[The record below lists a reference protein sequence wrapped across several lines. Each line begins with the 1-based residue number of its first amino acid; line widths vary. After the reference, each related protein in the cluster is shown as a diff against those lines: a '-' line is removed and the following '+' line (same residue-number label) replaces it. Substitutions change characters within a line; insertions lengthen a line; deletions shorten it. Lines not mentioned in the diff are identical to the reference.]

1 MSLWSRVLNAFRPE
15 RVNREIDEEL
25 AAHLED
31 AQADGLDAGEA
42 RRALGS
48 PLKHRDNTH
57 DARVVMWLDSLRADA
72 VYGWRRL
79 AHNKVTT
86 VAAILSLG
94 LAIGACTAAFRLADA
109 LLWRPLPI
117 ASPYEIYEVNTVGV
131 GFDGK
136 PDIGNHWSYRAFALL
151 RDAAKGDAELVT
163 DSSADSQDIQYNGN
177 AVTEKVYVQY
187 VSGSM
192 FPTFGSRPAAGR
204 LLNPSDDDV
213 PDAHALAVISDQY
226 WKRRFARDPHAIG
239 STFQFGGR
247 SFEIIGVVERPFT
260 GTEPGKMVDV
270 FLPVTMNPYVK
281 APSLSFLHIFSR
293 VKLGTPMAP
302 LRDKLQSAAH
312 GFFVEQLGRMPGL
325 QEQMKQAFMN
335 RDVALA
341 PAPAGSSYF
350 QTANR
355 RPLAALFVLSLLVLL
370 IACANV
376 ANLVTAQTAARER
389 ELALRVSIGGGR
401 RRLVQLVLAESAW
414 IGAAAAMFGAA
425 FAWWAAPRVVSM
437 INPPNDP
444 ARLAL
449 PADWRVLGFLI
460 AAAFLMTALFGL
472 APAMRASKVDPASAL
487 KGGEDPHARRRTMH
501 VLIALQVGCCVFV
514 VFTAGL
520 FVMTFQRL
528 AHKPTGFSSDRILTI
543 AATASQPRPSQA
555 WHNALEDL
563 ARQPGVASAALA
575 GWPLLDGTNWVNSVA
590 LPGAPPSQMFAHA
603 LRVSP
608 AWATTMRVPI
618 LEGRDLN
625 WDDANPGAALVN
637 ESFAKTF
644 FNGDDPVGRTF
655 VHPSSDATPPS
666 FTVVGLL
673 KDTCYASLRECV
685 APTAYFPFADE
696 KTLGDGPH
704 GAPKGSKFATFIV
717 KTESENP
724 LAVAQALRLELARVA
739 PEMHIMRIR
748 TQREVNDAQTIH
760 ERLLSTLATFFA
772 AVAILLA
779 AVGLYGVLN
788 YSVVRRRREIGIRIT
803 VGAQPASIARTVI
816 ARAFAMV
823 LCGAVAGI
831 GVGIVSA
838 RSFETLFYEVKA
850 TDVSAMATPAIAI
863 FAAAVLAAIPTVIRA
878 VRIDPVI
885 LLRAE

>member
-1 MSLWSRVLNAFRPE
+1 MSIWTRVANVFRTGD
-15 RVNREIDEEL
+15 VNREIDEEL
-25 AAHLED
+25 QAHLD
-31 AQADGLDAGEA
+31 AAIEEGRDPAEA
-42 RRALGS
+42 RKALGPS
-48 PLKHRDNTH
+48 LKHRDEAH
-57 DARVVMWLDSLRADA
+57 DARVVAWLDSLRADS

-79 AHNKVTT
+79 MKSKATS
-86 VAAILSLG
+86 AAAVLSLG
-94 LAIGACTAAFRLADA
+94 LAIGACTAAFRLVDA

-117 ASPYEIYEVNTVGV
+117 ASPHEIYEVNTVGV

-136 PDIGNHWSYRAFALL
+136 PEIGNHWSYPAFALL
-151 RDAAKGDAELVT
+151 RDAVRGDAELIS
-163 DSSADSQDIQYNGN
+163 DSSADSQDVQFNGN
-177 AVTEKVYVQY
+177 ADTEKVYVQY
-187 VSGSM
+187 VLGSM
-192 FPTFGSRPAAGR
+192 FPTFGLRPAAGR
-204 LLNPSDDDV
+204 LLNPGDDDV

-226 WKRRFARDPHAIG
+226 WKRRFARDPHAVG
-239 STFQFGGR
+239 SMFQFGGR
-247 SFEIIGVVERPFT
+247 SFEIIGIVEPPFT

-293 VKLGTPMAP
+293 VKPGTAMAT
-302 LRDKLQSAAH
+302 LRDKLQAAAH
-312 GFFVEQLGRMPGL
+312 AFFVEQLGRMPGL
-325 QEQMKQAFMN
+325 QEQMKQAFLN
-335 RDVALA
+335 RDVALT

-355 RPLAALFVLSLLVLL
+355 RPLSALFVLSLLVLL

-414 IGAAAAMFGAA
+414 IGAAAAVLGAA
-425 FAWWAAPRVVSM
+425 FSSWAAPRVVAM
-437 INPPNDP
+437 INPADDP

-460 AAAFLMTALFGL
+460 VATFLMTALFGL
-472 APAMRASKVDPASAL
+472 APALRAASIDPASAL
-487 KGGEDPHARRRTMH
+487 KGGEDPHARRRAMH
-501 VLIALQVGCCVFV
+501 GLIALQVGCCVFV

-528 AHKPTGFSSDRILTI
+528 AHKPTGFSSNRIFAI
-543 AATASQPRPSQA
+543 SATASQPRPAQA
-555 WHNALEDL
+555 WRNALQDL
-563 ARQPGVASAALA
+563 ARQSGVASAALA

-590 LPGAPPSQMFAHA
+590 LPGGPPSQLFAHA
-603 LRVSP
+603 LKVSP
-608 AWATTMRVPI
+608 GWAATMRIPI
-618 LEGRDLN
+618 LEGRDVN
-625 WDDANPGAALVN
+625 WNDVNPGSALVN
-637 ESFAKTF
+637 ESFAKAF
-644 FNGDDPVGRTF
+644 FDGADPVGKTF
-655 VHPSSDATPPS
+655 MHPSSDATPPL
-666 FTVVGLL
+666 FTVVGML
-673 KDTCYASLRECV
+673 KDACYAELRQCAV
-685 APTAYFPFADE
+685 PTAYFPFTDAE
-696 KTLGDGPH
+696 TPGGTPH

-739 PEMHIMRIR
+739 PDLHIMRIR
-748 TQREVNDAQTIH
+748 TQREVNAAQTIH

-788 YSVVRRRREIGIRIT
+788 YSVVRRRREIGIRMA
-803 VGAQPASIARTVI
+803 VGAQPASIARAVI
-816 ARAFAMV
+816 ARVFAMV
-823 LCGAVAGI
+823 LCGAVAGVV
-831 GVGIVSA
+831 VGMVSA
-838 RSFETLFYEVKA
+838 CSFEALFYEVKA
-850 TDVSAMATPAIAI
+850 TDATALVTPAVAILIA
-863 FAAAVLAAIPTVIRA
+863 AMLAAVPAVIRA